1 MTAAPDIAPE
11 RQSRASVSNDLCS
24 ATVRYVRLDALEA
37 RNPFVTDEGTDA
49 YHTPPG
55 PVPARLLALLEDIE
69 NDPELDYEIGD
80 RTFGL
85 AMNVLTRY
93 CRCGDPLTD
102 EKKRSDAVLG
112 SLSLACK
119 FNEVYTLEP
128 LLPWALRNLVAYSKT
143 STVEAIKAMELE
155 ILREI
160 NWGLWELLPPDEARG
175 HSEEGQGLCG
185 PWDLGGQMAYSSQ
198 RRSRAARDD
207 EHNAER
213 DLAGEAET
221 KRRKAVAE
229 VERDVW
235 RAIQKDATQVVRSPE
250 TE

>member
-1 MTAAPDIAPE
+1 MEWEIVDK
-11 RQSRASVSNDLCS
+11 
-24 ATVRYVRLDALEA
+24 
-37 RNPFVTDEGTDA
+37 
-49 YHTPPG
+49 
-55 PVPARLLALLEDIE
+55 IE
-69 NDPELDYEIGD
+69 WEI
-80 RTFGL
+80 
-85 AMNVLTRY
+85 
-93 CRCGDPLTD
+93 
-102 EKKRSDAVLG
+102 
-112 SLSLACK
+112 
-119 FNEVYTLEP
+119 
-128 LLPWALRNLVAYSKT
+128 
-143 STVEAIKAMELE
+143 
-155 ILREI
+155 
-160 NWGLWELLPPDEARG
+160 WELLTPDEAKGR
-175 HSEEGQGLCG
+175 SEEGLRD

>member
-1 MTAAPDIAPE
+1 MPADPNTAPA
-11 RQSRASVSNDLCS
+11 RQSRAWVSDDLCS
-24 ATVRYVRLDALEA
+24 ATVRYVRLDAIETH
-37 RNPFVTDEGTDA
+37 NPFVTDEGTDA

-55 PVPARLLALLEDIE
+55 PVPARLLALLEVIE
-69 NDPELDYEIGD
+69 KDYEIGD

-93 CRCGDPLTD
+93 MRRCGDPLTD
-102 EKKRSDAVLG
+102 EDKRSDVVLG

-119 FNEVYTLEP
+119 FNEVDTLEP
-128 LLPWALRNLVAYSKT
+128 LLPWKVHNLVAYSKT

-160 NWGLWELLPPDEARG
+160 NWELWEMLPRDEARG
-175 HSEEGQGLCG
+175 RSEEGLRD

-213 DLAGEAET
+213 DLASEAET

-235 RAIQKDATQVVRSPE
+235 RAIRPDATQVVRSPE

>member
-1 MTAAPDIAPE
+1 MPAAPDTAPKV
-11 RQSRASVSNDLCS
+11 QPRAWVSDDLCS
-24 ATVRYVRLDALEA
+24 ATVRYVRLDAIET
-37 RNPFVTDEGTDA
+37 RNPIVTDEGTDA

-69 NDPELDYEIGD
+69 NDPKLTGVDYHIGD

-85 AMNVLTRY
+85 AMDVLTRY
-93 CRCGDPLTD
+93 IESCGDPLTD

-112 SLSLACK
+112 GLSLACK
-119 FNEVYTLEP
+119 FNEVCTLEP

-175 HSEEGQGLCG
+175 HSEEGQGLRG
-185 PWDLGGQMAYSSQ
+185 PWGLGGQMPYSSQ

-221 KRRKAVAE
+221 KRRKAL
-229 VERDVW
+229 
-235 RAIQKDATQVVRSPE
+235 
-250 TE
+250 

>member
-24 ATVRYVRLDALEA
+24 ATVRYVRLDAIEA
-37 RNPFVTDEGTDA
+37 RNPFVTDEGNDT
-49 YHTPPG
+49 YQTQPG
-55 PVPARLLALLEDIE
+55 PVPARLLALLEVIE
-69 NDPELDYEIGD
+69 KDYEIGD

-93 CRCGDPLTD
+93 MRRCGDPLTD
-102 EKKRSDAVLG
+102 EDKRSDAVLG
-112 SLSLACK
+112 SFSLACK
-119 FNEVYTLEP
+119 FNETAQITHKDLADISY
-128 LLPWALRNLVAYSKT
+128 RYSKST
-143 STVEAIKAMELE
+143 STASSIAAMEWE
-155 ILREI
+155 IVDKIEWEI
-160 NWGLWELLPPDEARG
+160 WEMLPRDEARG
-175 HSEEGQGLCG
+175 RSEEGLRD

-235 RAIQKDATQVVRSPE
+235 RAIQADATQVVRSPE

>member
-1 MTAAPDIAPE
+1 MPAALDTPA
-11 RQSRASVSNDLCS
+11 RQPRASVSDDLCS
-24 ATVRYVRLDALEA
+24 ATVRYVRLDAIEA

-55 PVPARLLALLEDIE
+55 PVPARLLTLLEDIE

-85 AMNVLTRY
+85 AMDVLTRY
-93 CRCGDPLTD
+93 MRRCGDPLTD

-112 SLSLACK
+112 SFSLACK
-119 FNEVYTLEP
+119 FNETASLTHQ
-128 LLPWALRNLVAYSKT
+128 LLADFSYSEVDCDFL
-143 STVEAIKAMELE
+143 STASSIAAMEWE
-155 ILREI
+155 IVAAIRWEI
-160 NWGLWELLPPDEARG
+160 WELLRPDEARG
-175 HSEEGQGLCG
+175 RSEEGLRD
-185 PWDLGGQMAYSSQ
+185 PWDLGGQMPYSSQ

-221 KRRKAVAE
+221 KRRKAL
-229 VERDVW
+229 
-235 RAIQKDATQVVRSPE
+235 
-250 TE
+250 

>member
-1 MTAAPDIAPE
+1 MPAAH
-11 RQSRASVSNDLCS
+11 RH
-24 ATVRYVRLDALEA
+24 RYVRLDAIET
-37 RNPFVTDEGTDA
+37 RNPIVTDEGTDA

-55 PVPARLLALLEDIE
+55 PVPTRLLTLLEDIE

-85 AMNVLTRY
+85 AMDVLTRY
-93 CRCGDPLTD
+93 MRRCGDPLTD

-119 FNEVYTLEP
+119 FNEVDTLDP
-128 LLPWALRNLVAYSKT
+128 LLPWKLHNLVAYSKT

-160 NWGLWELLPPDEARG
+160 DWDLWELLSPDEARG
-175 HSEEGQGLCG
+175 RSEEGLRD

-213 DLAGEAET
+213 DLAVEAEN

-235 RAIQKDATQVVRSPE
+235 RAIRPDATQVVRSPE

>member
-1 MTAAPDIAPE
+1 MSAPNTAP
-11 RQSRASVSNDLCS
+11 RQSRAWVSDDLCS
-24 ATVRYVRLDALEA
+24 ATVRYVRLDAIEA

-49 YHTPPG
+49 YHTSPG
-55 PVPARLLALLEDIE
+55 PVPARLLALLEVIE
-69 NDPELDYEIGD
+69 KDYEIGD

-102 EKKRSDAVLG
+102 EETRSDAVLG
-112 SLSLACK
+112 SFSLACK
-119 FNEVYTLEP
+119 FIETASLPLER
-128 LLPWALRNLVAYSKT
+128 LAVLSNKK
-143 STVEAIKAMELE
+143 STKASIKAMELE
-155 ILREI
+155 ILRAIRGEI
-160 NWGLWELLPPDEARG
+160 WEMLPRDEARG
-175 HSEEGQGLCG
+175 RSEEGLRD

-213 DLAGEAET
+213 DRAGEAET